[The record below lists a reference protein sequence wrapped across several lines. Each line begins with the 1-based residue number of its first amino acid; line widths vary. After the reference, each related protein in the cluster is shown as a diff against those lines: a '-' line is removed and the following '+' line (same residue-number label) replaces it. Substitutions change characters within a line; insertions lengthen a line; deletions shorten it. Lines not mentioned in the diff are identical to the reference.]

1 MNLSSNKYV
10 EKVKIKENI
19 KISESNNRY
28 ERTAG
33 FLVIF
38 KFYKPLQQKV
48 GKNVPSKDC
57 GRLAGKQVR
66 ETPIF
71 QSKRSPLFT
80 SPQT

>member
-1 MNLSSNKYV
+1 MNISSNRCV
-10 EKVKIKENI
+10 EKVKIKENM

-48 GKNVPSKDC
+48 GKNVP
-57 GRLAGKQVR
+57 
-66 ETPIF
+66 
-71 QSKRSPLFT
+71 
-80 SPQT
+80 

>member
-1 MNLSSNKYV
+1 M
-10 EKVKIKENI
+10 
-19 KISESNNRY
+19 Y

-38 KFYKPLQQKV
+38 QFYKPLQQKV
-48 GKNVPSKDC
+48 GKNVPSKYC
-57 GRLAGKQVR
+57 GRHAGKQVR

-80 SPQT
+80 SPQTLQQQKTQIFSNLSIIEIINFFHTLD